1 MTCHRKGPLS
11 ESFWTTWP
19 LTPPCAIGIAKP
31 RPIASNSY
39 GCSRKC
45 PNMIG
50 LGAGQFDL
58 ILNALHDE
66 RATWQKL
73 ISCPWLPCDTSTW
86 WYVWGCVSMKCACV
100 LTCVFDIVYV
110 SVCVCVFGLIANHF
124 SRARAVVPSELIN
137 QSYCSPSLHGFPNK
151 DRDSGHKMME
161 ALPGHNGGSK
171 ESQWTQRHHIQ
182 WSVTTFSPPSPSP
195 LSFN

>member
-1 MTCHRKGPLS
+1 MTCHRKRPLS

-31 RPIASNSY
+31 RPITSNSY
-39 GCSRKC
+39 GWSTKC

-50 LGAGQFDL
+50 LRAGHFHL

-66 RATWQKL
+66 GATWQKL
-73 ISCPWLPCDTSTW
+73 ICPWLSCDASTL
-86 WYVWGCVSMKCACV
+86 YVWGCVSIKCACM
-100 LTCVFDIVYV
+100 LTCVFDI
-110 SVCVCVFGLIANHF
+110 VCVCVFGLIANHF

-161 ALPGHNGGSK
+161 ALPA
-171 ESQWTQRHHIQ
+171 
-182 WSVTTFSPPSPSP
+182 
-195 LSFN
+195 